1 MLATQL
7 SVIDWFVSSVVV
19 AAGLGGVPAALR
31 WSSARVLG

>member
-19 AAGLGGVPAALR
+19 AAGLGAVPVALR
-31 WSSARVLG
+31 RSGSRVLG